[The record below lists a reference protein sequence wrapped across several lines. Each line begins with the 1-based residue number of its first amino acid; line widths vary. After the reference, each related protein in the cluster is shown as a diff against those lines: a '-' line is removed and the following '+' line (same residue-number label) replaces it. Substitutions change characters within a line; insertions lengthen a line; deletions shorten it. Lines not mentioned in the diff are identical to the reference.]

1 MLEELYKREIYG
13 PELAE
18 TIETMGS
25 ISVTIAN
32 RWALGWL
39 DRVKA
44 LLEAKTYLAN
54 LQQQTEAEVNM
65 VAEAVEMD
73 HLTHSEKMKVFD
85 LQEAPPAQ

>member
-18 TIETMGS
+18 KIETMGS
-25 ISVTIAN
+25 ISVSIAN

-44 LLEAKTYLAN
+44 MLEAKTYLAS
-54 LQQQTEAEVNM
+54 LEQQTEAEVDM
-65 VAEAVEMD
+65 VAEAVDMN
-73 HLTHSEKMKVFD
+73 HLTHSEKMKVFN
-85 LQEAPPAQ
+85 LQEAPTAQ